1 MLGTFN
7 MGLGML
13 LVVDAK
19 DVPAG
24 AQVVGEIV
32 RHTGP
37 DRVVIR

>member
-7 MGLGML
+7 MGLGMI

-19 DVPAG
+19 DVPPG
-24 AQVVGEIV
+24 TDVVGQVV

-37 DRVVIR
+37 DRVVVL